1 MCRSLCHLFNV
12 FQTYYQINDKLDK
25 TCLSTVRFF
34 RTFGIKK
41 IATLLRKSKYTPL
54 NKPH

>member
-1 MCRSLCHLFNV
+1 MFRSLCHLFNI

-34 RTFGIKK
+34 RITQMNWCIFGIKK
-41 IATLLRKSKYTPL
+41 IATVPYHPL
-54 NKPH
+54 